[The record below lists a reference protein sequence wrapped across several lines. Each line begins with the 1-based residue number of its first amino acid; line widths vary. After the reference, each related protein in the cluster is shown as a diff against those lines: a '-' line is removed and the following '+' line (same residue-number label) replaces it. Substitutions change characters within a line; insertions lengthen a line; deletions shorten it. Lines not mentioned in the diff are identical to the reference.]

1 MPGVSTARSAET
13 CLEYM
18 DGTDFRGEK
27 LRVELS
33 RDAGPGGGGGRGGRG
48 DFRDLLQISIY

>member
-1 MPGVSTARSAET
+1 MTDVSTDRSAET

-33 RDAGPGGGGGRGGRG
+33 RDAGPGGGRGGRG
-48 DFRDLLQISIY
+48 DFRDLISIY